1 MHSTRKVKTRLRP
14 YCDAVDL
21 NLGCPQH
28 IARKGHYGAYL
39 MITEKDRELVTE
51 MISAAKN
58 HHHITVK
65 IRVFEDID
73 KTVDYAK
80 KIEAAGASALTVHGR
95 TIEQKRD
102 LTGIA
107 SWEHI
112 RKVKEELKIPI
123 IANGNIRK
131 LSNH

>member
-1 MHSTRKVKTRLRP
+1 
-14 YCDAVDL
+14 
-21 NLGCPQH
+21 
-28 IARKGHYGAYL
+28 